1 MESVF
6 PSFFFNTKSSSLLED
21 EHHVAVGSQNI
32 SKPRALINSKN
43 LQHSSTH
50 TISKRGVANREGS
63 RAQPALLGTS
73 HTPAALPLWCLLEQ
87 GRGASPRLLGPQ
99 ICRGERGAEWERE
112 RELGW
117 LLCVPR
123 AAAGQTGCMCHKHAP
138 SHGSLLLPAHYRQLF
153 LALAR
158 PVSFTRENYE
168 FELLELAL
176 VRAQMLCRCLLL
188 NFWRCKTLSCHPNNS
203 V

>member
-99 ICRGERGAEWERE
+99 ICRGERGAE
-112 RELGW
+112 
-117 LLCVPR
+117 
-123 AAAGQTGCMCHKHAP
+123 
-138 SHGSLLLPAHYRQLF
+138 
-153 LALAR
+153 
-158 PVSFTRENYE
+158 
-168 FELLELAL
+168 
-176 VRAQMLCRCLLL
+176 
-188 NFWRCKTLSCHPNNS
+188 
-203 V
+203 